1 MRLFLVA
8 CAAALVAAA
17 VAWAADVVTATLSTS
32 STMPVADLSWRYT
45 VAVQNEAG
53 DPLAAR
59 VRLHVLRGTRLVG
72 CLKGAAIVPCTRA
85 EAGTSIAFR
94 GSRSGR
100 IVWSARWVGVRL
112 TFRAVVVAGEQ
123 TLLLRAPV
131 TVRPPP

>member
-1 MRLFLVA
+1 MRLLLVA

-17 VAWAADVVTATLSTS
+17 VAWAADPVTATLSTS
-32 STMPVADLSWRYT
+32 STMPVADLPWRYT
-45 VAVQNEAG
+45 VSVRNEAG

-72 CLKGAAIVPCTRA
+72 CLKRTGIVRCTHA

-112 TFRAVVVAGEQ
+112 TFRAVVVSGEQ